1 VRLEYST
8 LRLSPLLL
16 PAFSALAGVLL
27 ASLPAA
33 ASLDRIPNLDVEK
46 SCRAAQDYGTT
57 DPKETFRN
65 CMLDEKEARQQ
76 LSQKWSK
83 FKAKSRRSCI
93 PSHPIP
99 SYVEM
104 LTCLEMDQ
112 DSLLPYQGGGAAPSG
127 SLPSG
132 YVHDSAQPRPV
143 LSPGPRPAGSF
154 R

>member
-1 VRLEYST
+1 MRAIAF
-8 LRLSPLLL
+8 RL
-16 PAFSALAGVLL
+16 PAFLPLAGLLL
-27 ASLPAA
+27 AAFPAA
-33 ASLDRIPNLDVEK
+33 ASLNQVPVLDVEK

-76 LSQKWSK
+76 LNQKWSK
-83 FKAKSRRSCI
+83 FKLSSRRGCI
-93 PSHPIP
+93 PPHPIP

-112 DSLLPYQGGGAAPSG
+112 DSLLPYQGGAAVPGGGGATS
-127 SLPSG
+127 
-132 YVHDSAQPRPV
+132 YTHDSAPPRPA

-154 R
+154 

>member
-1 VRLEYST
+1 MRLFA
-8 LRLSPLLL
+8 LLL
-16 PAFSALAGVLL
+16 PAFSLLAGAVLVS
-27 ASLPAA
+27 APAA
-33 ASLDRIPNLDVEK
+33 ASLDRVPVLDVEK
-46 SCRAAQDYGTT
+46 SCRAAQNYGTT

-83 FKAKSRRSCI
+83 FKASSRRSCV
-93 PSHPIP
+93 PPHPIP

-112 DSLLPYQGGGAAPSG
+112 DSLLPYQGGGGGAAPAG

-132 YVHDSAQPRPV
+132 YMHDSAPPRPA